1 MSFILGSIIGLGLLL
16 LAIGLRPQR
25 RSLQHVMAELTG
37 RSAQRGSA
45 ELSTRKSPA
54 FRDIDNRYGPRIARS
69 LQLDPDHC
77 KPQLRRDLRMAGMS
91 AEQFAVD
98 KVMLAAFGVVIPAV
112 FLLLL
117 QAMGVGVPLVAV
129 LCVGVIFGLVGF
141 ITPNLLLSA
150 EATRYRKD
158 FRHGLSS
165 LLELVS
171 IGMAGGAQVQ
181 NAMADAIRAGRP
193 VGPMVS
199 SRGEGWVFQE
209 LASPIDKAVQERQP
223 PWEHIALLGDELGIP
238 ELGELTSSIKAAGSE
253 GANVRNSLAARAQS
267 LRARRVA
274 ELEGEAGETSQKMS
288 FPIALLAF
296 GFLLFIGYPAVMRVF
311 SGFA

>member
-1 MSFILGSIIGLGLLL
+1 MSFVLGSFIGLGLVLL
-16 LAIGLRPQR
+16 VVGLRPR
-25 RSLQHVMAELTG
+25 RRPLQQLVAELTG
-37 RSAQRGSA
+37 RQTVRSGA

-69 LQLDPDHC
+69 LQLDADHC
-77 KPQLRRDLRMAGMS
+77 KPQLCRDLRMAGMS

-98 KVMLAAFGVVIPAV
+98 KVMLAGFGVVIPTV
-112 FLLLL
+112 FLVLL
-117 QAMGVGVPLVAV
+117 QTLGVGVPLVAI
-129 LCVGVIFGLVGF
+129 LCVGVIFGLVGL
-141 ITPNLLLSA
+141 ITPNLLLTT
-150 EATRYRKD
+150 EAARYRKD

-193 VGPMVS
+193 AGPMTN

-223 PWEHIALLGDELGIP
+223 PWEHIAQLGDELGIP

-296 GFLLFIGYPAVMRVF
+296 GFLIFIGYPAVMRVF